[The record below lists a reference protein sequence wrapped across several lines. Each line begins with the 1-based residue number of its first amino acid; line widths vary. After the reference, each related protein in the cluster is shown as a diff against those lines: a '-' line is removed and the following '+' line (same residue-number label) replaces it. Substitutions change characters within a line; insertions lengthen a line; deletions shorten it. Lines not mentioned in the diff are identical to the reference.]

1 VETSLFVNHPVQYLG
16 REVANRLATRVS
28 RLRGGGPKRIRDL
41 AAAQ

>member
-1 VETSLFVNHPVQYLG
+1 VQYLG

-28 RLRGGGPKRIRDL
+28 RLRGGDSPKRIRDL